1 MNFIDIILGIF
12 LAYGLYKG
20 FRKGLVIE
28 VASLVALVL
37 GVYGGIHFSDS
48 VADFLRKQ
56 FDWQTE
62 YLHII
67 SFAITFIGIV
77 FIVYTIGKI
86 VEKLIN
92 IVALGL
98 VNKIAGGAFG
108 LLKVAF
114 ILSVILIIIESF
126 DKKANLINEEKKEN
140 SFLYRP
146 VCSFAAIVIP
156 KLDMDA
162 VKNPFK
168 QGEED
173 DEAAQEGGDTT
184 GNGT

>member
-1 MNFIDIILGIF
+1 MNFIDIILVVF
-12 LAYGLYKG
+12 LAWGLYKG

-28 VASLVALVL
+28 VTSLVALVL

-67 SFAITFIGIV
+67 SFAITFIGII

-86 VEKLIN
+86 VEKLID

-114 ILSVILIIIESF
+114 ILSVILIIVESF
-126 DKKANLINEEKKEN
+126 DKKANLINEEKKER
-140 SFLYRP
+140 SLLYKP

-156 KLDMDA
+156 KLDLDD

-168 QGEED
+168 PGNQD
-173 DEAAQEGGDTT
+173 DDAGHVSDTT

>member
-1 MNFIDIILGIF
+1 MNFIDIILAVF
-12 LAYGLYKG
+12 LAWGLYKG

-28 VASLVALVL
+28 ITSLVALVL

-67 SFAITFIGIV
+67 SFAITFIGII

-86 VEKLIN
+86 IEKVID

-114 ILSVILIIIESF
+114 ILSVILIIVESF

-140 SFLYRP
+140 SLLYKP

-156 KLDMDA
+156 KLDLDD

-168 QGEED
+168 PKEQD
-173 DEAAQEGGDTT
+173 DEAGHDGDTT
-184 GNGT
+184 NTGP